1 MSDKGQERR
10 FKSRRTDPM
19 PRWKLSSIDLQS
31 LTRWEE
37 YSRAKD
43 EMFVHTDI
51 PEARWNV
58 VEADDKRR
66 ARLNMIHHLLDSIP
80 YQHVAREVFEIP
92 ERPPSTGYQRTDRS
106 LQLEV
111 PDYAASLMATNVPA
125 ADVDPEEGDH

>member
-1 MSDKGQERR
+1 
-10 FKSRRTDPM
+10 M

-58 VEADDKRR
+58 LEADDKRR
-66 ARLNMIHHLLDSIP
+66 ARLNMIHHLLESIP
-80 YQHVAREVFEIP
+80 YQHVPRDVLEIP
-92 ERPPSTGYQRTDRS
+92 DRPPPPATSGRIARYSSRCRTMRR
-106 LQLEV
+106 
-111 PDYAASLMATNVPA
+111 P
-125 ADVDPEEGDH
+125 